1 MAPCPRDVSLLRQKR
16 IPFCFFK
23 PDEQSLAAFDHG
35 PFYHRRVGDHQGN
48 GFGLVNIGLVSI
60 GQFLER
66 GACLIQQLFPT
77 NDCAPAFQISR
88 NRARLFI
95 IMEMIAKVAGIKII
109 ARFLDGVAIGDAV
122 EGQGQ
127 VWGPFITIKVIY
139 NAPAGRRNP
148 ARACAMRDSCRALT
162 VCA

>member
-35 PFYHRRVGDHQGN
+35 PFNHRRVGDHQGD
-48 GFGLVNIGLVSI
+48 GLSRINVGLVSI

-66 GACLIQQLFPT
+66 STCLIEQLFPA

-95 IMEMIAKVAGIKII
+95 VMEMIAKVARIKII
-109 ARFLDGVAIGDAV
+109 PRFLNGVAIGDA
-122 EGQGQ
+122 
-127 VWGPFITIKVIY
+127 I
-139 NAPAGRRNP
+139 
-148 ARACAMRDSCRALT
+148 
-162 VCA
+162 